1 MAPGWRL
8 NEHQMEEEKMNVE
21 KNSAKKARTH
31 TVYKN
36 SEGKRVPGVT
46 TITGVLNKPALVPW
60 ANKIGL
66 QGIEVSKYVDDLAA
80 IGTLAHYMVECHI
93 KKEKP
98 ALDDYSKNQID
109 SAETSFLKFLDWE
122 GKHKIQ
128 YMETEKQ
135 LISEKFQY
143 GGTLDILMVLD
154 GVRTLVDLKTCKAIY
169 SDHFLQVGGGYML
182 LANENIGDIKE
193 AGILRIGRSEEEGIE
208 AEYKPVPNI
217 LKFQKMFLLCLDVYN
232 LKKEIKL

>member
-1 MAPGWRL
+1 
-8 NEHQMEEEKMNVE
+8 MNVE
-21 KNSAKKARTH
+21 KNSAKKARQH

-36 SEGKRVPGVT
+36 SDGKRVPGVT

-66 QGIEVSKYVDDLAA
+66 QGIEVSKYVDDLAT

-98 ALDDYSKNQID
+98 ILDDYSKNQID

-122 GKHKIQ
+122 SKHKIE
-128 YMETEKQ
+128 YLGTEVQ
-135 LISEKFQY
+135 LVSNIYNY
-143 GGTLDILMVLD
+143 GGTLDILMILD

-169 SDHFLQVGGGYML
+169 GDHHHQVGGGYML
-182 LANENIGDIKE
+182 LSYESDYNLKE

-217 LKFQKMFLLCLDVYN
+217 EKYQELFLKCLDIYN

>member
-1 MAPGWRL
+1 
-8 NEHQMEEEKMNVE
+8 MNVE

-31 TVYKN
+31 TIYKN
-36 SEGKRVPGVT
+36 SDGKRVPGVT

-66 QGIEVSKYVDDLAA
+66 QGIEVGKYVDDLAV

-93 KKEKP
+93 KKEEP
-98 ALDDYSKNQID
+98 VLDDYSKNQID

-122 GKHKIQ
+122 SKHKIE
-128 YMETEKQ
+128 YLGTEIQ
-135 LISEKFQY
+135 LVSDRHGV
-143 GGTLDILMVLD
+143 GGMLDIPMVLD
-154 GVRTLVDLKTCKAIY
+154 GTKTLIDLKTCKAIY

-182 LANENIGDIKE
+182 LAQDLEKTSVIGPIKE

-208 AEYKPVPNI
+208 AEYKAVPNI
-217 LKFQKMFLLCLDVYN
+217 PKYQELFLLCLSIYN
-232 LKKEIKL
+232 LKKEIKF